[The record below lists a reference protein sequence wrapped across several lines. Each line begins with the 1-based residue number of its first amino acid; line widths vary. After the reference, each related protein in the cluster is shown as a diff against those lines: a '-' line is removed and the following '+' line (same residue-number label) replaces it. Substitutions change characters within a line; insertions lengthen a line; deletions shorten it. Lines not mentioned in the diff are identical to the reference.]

1 MVEVRI
7 NLNGN
12 VERYMNGCGSEKD
25 LSEVINIR
33 GVPVPLICWE
43 LIIDAERAANEAKD
57 EYGYTDRQIQPDDY
71 CYAMRGAS
79 RQDIESLADRLE
91 QAAGSLRKIAGYG
104 YYD

>member
-1 MVEVRI
+1 MAIRI

-12 VERYMNGCGSEKD
+12 GKWDMNSCGSEKD

-43 LIIDAERAANEAKD
+43 FINDAEKAANEAKD
-57 EYGYTDRQIQPDDY
+57 AYGYTGRQIQPDDY
-71 CYAMRGAS
+71 CYALRSAS
-79 RQDIESLADRLE
+79 KQDIEFLADRLE
-91 QAAGSLRKIAGYG
+91 QAASSLREIASYG